1 MQKVVLFGEC
11 MLELKQSE
19 PEVMRQ
25 SFAGDAYNTAV
36 YLKRLFGTQDVSF
49 MTALGK
55 DLISQQMTD
64 KFASEGLN
72 NELVFADEVKT
83 PGIYLVQTDEQG
95 ERSFL
100 YWRDSSAA
108 RQAMK
113 FVDDNVLSSLTASDV
128 FFFSGISLAVIEPAY
143 RTAFWEMLNT
153 LSIAGV
159 KIIFDPNYRARLW
172 RSVDE
177 AKEAFEKAF
186 ALSNMLLPGI
196 DDFEQLYGLTSVE
209 QVVDFCQ
216 PYNIAELVIKNG
228 PESLFIKLDGKLTE
242 LQIKPVENVVDTT
255 SAGDSFN
262 GGYIGARLNGHS
274 TEYAAKIA
282 SAAAAC
288 VIQHP
293 GAIAP
298 QADFMAFMKSKF
310 SDI

>member
-19 PEVMRQ
+19 PNVMRQ

-36 YLKRLFGTQDVSF
+36 YLKRLFSGQEVSF
-49 MTALGK
+49 MTALGQ

-64 KFASEGLN
+64 SFASEGLN
-72 NELVFADEVKT
+72 NHLVFADPVKT
-83 PGIYLVQTDEQG
+83 PGIYLVQTDDTG

-113 FVDDNVLSSLTASDV
+113 FVDDNVIETLSGTDV
-128 FFFSGISLAVIEPAY
+128 FFFSGISLAVIEPAF
-143 RTAFWEMLNT
+143 RPAFWNMLKT
-153 LSIAGV
+153 LQDAGV
-159 KIIFDPNYRARLW
+159 KVIFDPNYRARLW
-172 RSVDE
+172 QNADE
-177 AKEAFEKAF
+177 AKGEFEKAF
-186 ALSNMLLPGI
+186 ALTDMLLPGI
-196 DDFEQLYGLTSVE
+196 DDFEHLYGLTTVE
-209 QVVDFCQ
+209 QVISFCQ
-216 PYNIAELVIKNG
+216 PFNIAELVIKNG
-228 PESLFIKLDGKLTE
+228 PESLFIQLDGKLTE
-242 LQIKPVENVVDTT
+242 FKVEPVKKVVDTT

-262 GGYIGARLNGHS
+262 GGYIGARMAGHE
-274 TEYAAKIA
+274 TEYSAKVA

-298 QADFMAFMKSKF
+298 KEAFEDYMQSRF
-310 SDI
+310 TNI

>member
-19 PEVMRQ
+19 PKVMRQ

-36 YLKRLFGTQDVSF
+36 YMKRLFSDQDISF
-49 MTALGK
+49 MTAVGQ
-55 DLISQQMTD
+55 DPISNDMLSDFTD
-64 KFASEGLN
+64 EGLN
-72 NELVFADEVKT
+72 NDLVFADDTKT
-83 PGIYLVQTDEQG
+83 PGIYLVQVDETG

-113 FVDDNVLSSLTASDV
+113 FVDDKVLSTLTESDV

-143 RTAFWEMLNT
+143 RTAFWDLLNK
-153 LSIAGV
+153 LSISGV

-172 RSVDE
+172 RGADE
-177 AKEAFEKAF
+177 AKQAFEKAF
-186 ALSNMLLPGI
+186 SLSDMLLPGI
-196 DDFEQLYGLTSVE
+196 DDFEQLYGLTTVE
-209 QVVDFCQ
+209 QVVDFCK
-216 PYNIAELVIKNG
+216 PYNIAEMVIKNG
-228 PESLFIKLDGKLTE
+228 PESLFIQLDGQLTE
-242 LQIKPVENVVDTT
+242 LKIKPVENVVDTT

-262 GGYIGARLNGHS
+262 GGYIGARLAGHS
-274 TEYAAKIA
+274 AEKAAKIA
-282 SAAAAC
+282 SSAAAC

-298 QADFMAFMKSKF
+298 KEDFLDFMKSSF
-310 SDI
+310 SEL